1 MGDTG
6 SPMTS
11 ALLVERLAR
20 RLHAE
25 VVQTHISWILL
36 LPGGVAYKLKKPVR
50 LPFVDYSTLERRRHF
65 CEEEVRLNAR
75 LAPSL
80 YLGVSRITGTPEAPE
95 VDGPG
100 DTLDYAV
107 RMQRFPA
114 GALWSEQVDAGTLD
128 AAAVDRFAIRLAR
141 FHAAAPQVSPPP
153 GTPPDL
159 PLRRALAALAGAAP
173 VLPADAGASVTA
185 WLRQQWAG
193 LQQLAADRAA
203 QGRVR
208 ECHGDLHLANIV
220 TLGEEVVAFD
230 CIEFDATLRS
240 IDVVD
245 DVAFAFMDFAARG
258 RPDLG
263 WRFLNAWVEEL
274 GDHGALPLLR
284 FCTVGRALVRAQVEH
299 LRAAGS
305 EAAVRYAR
313 AAVEWTQPAAPRLY
327 ITHGLPGSGKTF
339 ASQRL
344 LERVGAVRIRSD
356 VERKRLFGL
365 DPLADSRALGL
376 ELYTPAVTQRTYERL
391 FLLARTVLR
400 GGISVVLD
408 AAFLRHAERDAARAL
423 AAELGVPYAILACE
437 APLPV
442 LRQRLQARRGDASEA
457 DASVLDQLA
466 AAAQPLRADE
476 PRLSAD
482 S

>member
-1 MGDTG
+1 
-6 SPMTS
+6 MTS
-11 ALLVERLAR
+11 DLLVERLAR

-36 LPGGVAYKLKKPVR
+36 LPEVAYKLKKPVR
-50 LPFVDYSTLERRRHF
+50 LPFVDYSTLELRRHF

-80 YLGVSRITGTPEAPE
+80 YLGVSRITGTPEAPAI
-95 VDGPG
+95 DGPG

-114 GALWSEQVDAGTLD
+114 GALWSEQLDAGTLD

-141 FHAAAPQVSPPP
+141 FHAAAPRAGPAPP
-153 GTPPDL
+153 TPPDL
-159 PLRRALAALAGAAP
+159 PLRRALAALDAAGP
-173 VLPADAGASVTA
+173 VLPAGAGAALSA
-185 WLRQQWAG
+185 WLRQEWAG
-193 LQQLAADRAA
+193 VQPLAANRAMH
-203 QGRVR
+203 GHVR

-220 TLGEEVVAFD
+220 TLGREVAAFD
-230 CIEFDATLRS
+230 CIEFDAALRW

-245 DVAFAFMDFAARG
+245 DAAFAFMDFAARG
-258 RPDLG
+258 RADLG

-274 GDHGALPLLR
+274 DDHGALPLLR
-284 FCTVGRALVRAQVEH
+284 FGTVSRALVRAQVEH
-299 LRAAGS
+299 LRAGGS
-305 EAAVRYAR
+305 GAAMRYAR
-313 AAVEWTQPAAPRLY
+313 AAVAWTQPAAPRLY

-365 DPLADSRALGL
+365 EPLADSRALGL
-376 ELYTPAVTQRTYERL
+376 ELYTQEVTQRTYERL

-400 GGISVVLD
+400 AGISVVLD
-408 AAFLRHAERDAARAL
+408 AAFLRYAERDAARAL

-442 LRQRLQARRGDASEA
+442 LRQLLLARRGDASEA
-457 DASVLDQLA
+457 DASVLDKLA
-466 AAAQPLRADE
+466 AAAQPLRPDE